1 MSTWTDIRDELVK
14 IGLPMLG
21 AALPLPGG
29 AAIGAALANSIG
41 APSDKP
47 EDILAHLTQSAEAL
61 QKAREFEATNQTTI
75 LKITVDA
82 EQAIYEAEVK
92 DRDSARNREVQ
103 IKDNT
108 PRRLAYIL
116 IGGFLG
122 VSVLQLVALMFFPTE
137 AASIPPQGWLLIG
150 NISGYLANEAKQ
162 AGGYYFGTSQD
173 SGRKTEL
180 LAQAPAKDITQ

>member
-1 MSTWTDIRDELVK
+1 MSTWTDVRDSLVK
-14 IGLPMLG
+14 LGLPLLG
-21 AALPLPGG
+21 AALPVPGG
-29 AAIGAALANSIG
+29 AAIGTALASAIG
-41 APSDKP
+41 SPSDKP
-47 EDILAHLTQSAEAL
+47 EDILAHLGQNADAIE
-61 QKAREFEATNQTTI
+61 KAREFQAIHEETI
-75 LKITVDA
+75 LKVTVDA
-82 EQAIYEAEVK
+82 EQAIYEAEAK
-92 DRDSARNREVQ
+92 DRDSARNREIQV
-103 IKDNT
+103 KDNT

-137 AASIPPQGWLLIG
+137 AGNIPPQGWLLIG